1 MLQKTPVSKD
11 SKSVCG
17 QPHVGSNPTVSARA
31 GSDFTLP
38 AFLYWL
44 HRTIFGPANE
54 HTIHCICRSLLRVVI
69 QVCVD
74 VCCCGIG
81 TVSQPYLDL
90 FHCDIFTAVK
100 QTPCPLSVQFFSFW
114 FAYSHPRCSSRE
126 SREKGKGNP
135 RSGRTAGT
143 LAFVP
148 ALEHSPGQS

>member
-1 MLQKTPVSKD
+1 MLQKTPASND

-38 AFLYWL
+38 AFLYRL
-44 HRTIFGPANE
+44 LCTIFGTASG

-69 QVCVD
+69 QVSVD
-74 VCCCGIG
+74 VCCSRIG
-81 TVSQPYLDL
+81 TMFQPYLDL

-100 QTPCPLSVQFFSFW
+100 QMPCPPFRSVFSFW

-126 SREKGKGNP
+126 IREKGKGNL